1 MTAPRPAPAGA
12 PPVHRPVAGIVTRL
26 VAVAALGLM
35 FALVKLAAGRGVN
48 IVESAFYRHAFALP
62 LVLVWVGVGA
72 GFRSLRTSRIGG
84 HAARATVGLT
94 AMVLNFLGMIML
106 PLTEATVIGFTTP
119 LFATLLAALLLGEPT
134 GRYRW
139 AALMIGFAGVMVVVQ
154 PGQLDWA
161 DGAHNIGALI
171 ALAGALATA
180 SVTILIRQ
188 LGATEAAAT
197 TVFWFTA
204 LSLVPLSLLMLGYGQ
219 AHDMTTWALLVGI
232 GLSGGTAQLCLTAAL
247 RFAPVAV
254 VLPMDYAGL
263 LWATLFGWLIF
274 GTLPLATTIIG
285 APLIILSGLIILWRE
300 HVRGRAMLAA
310 RGADQ
315 L

>member
-1 MTAPRPAPAGA
+1 MDAACPAPSGA
-12 PPVHRPVAGIVTRL
+12 PPVHRPIAGIVTRL

-62 LVLVWVGVGA
+62 LVLSWVGVSA
-72 GFRSLRTSRIGG
+72 GFASLRTQRMAA
-84 HAARATVGLT
+84 HTARAAVGLT
-94 AMVLNFLGMIML
+94 AMVLNFLGMIIL

-119 LFATLLAALLLGEPT
+119 VFATMLAALLLREPT

-139 AALMIGFAGVMVVVQ
+139 GAVIVGLVGVVVVVQ
-154 PGQLDWA
+154 PGAIDLGGGQHSV
-161 DGAHNIGALI
+161 GTII

-188 LGATEAAAT
+188 LGATEQAAT

-204 LSLVPLSLLMLGYGQ
+204 LSLVPLSLLMLFFGQ
-219 AHDMTTWALLVGI
+219 AHDPETWALLVGI
-232 GLSGGTAQLCLTAAL
+232 GLTGGLAQLCLTAAL

-254 VLPMDYAGL
+254 VLPMDYTGL
-263 LWATLFGWLIF
+263 LWATLFGWLLF
-274 GTLPLATTIIG
+274 GALPLDTTLVG

-300 HVRGRAMLAA
+300 QVRPRN
-310 RGADQ
+310 
-315 L
+315 